1 MSKDGERMFA
11 PARSETS
18 CMHGNSMRENR
29 ESLHPSSGVGTGER
43 TGKDKIH
50 KPVMNGRRQSDSPII
65 PAKLPNKIMN
75 TKGKA
80 EAVEGRGLT
89 KWKAEQQNTSRTQVR
104 TNDVSSAL
112 DRIRQAAIRNK
123 EE

>member
-65 PAKLPNKIMN
+65 PAKLPNKILN

-80 EAVEGRGLT
+80 EAVEGR
-89 KWKAEQQNTSRTQVR
+89 
-104 TNDVSSAL
+104 
-112 DRIRQAAIRNK
+112 
-123 EE
+123 